1 MTTQLDAYG
10 VDAQNFGGFPADGVQ
25 QFSAYAFLLQGL
37 QPTTPPP
44 SIDNTTGKFSAQDIE
59 YGAYSSIFPELL
71 QYGNSSQYHAYTIP
85 TGAATAPP
93 VILAEALPNG
103 IVDASYTKVLTASG
117 GNPPYEWQ
125 VLSGNFPPG
134 LTLDRFT
141 GVISGFPSQVG
152 VYTFTV
158 LINDHAG
165 QQDTEVFTITVIA
178 GRALLNPLR
187 SKVFLNETLDVDFL
201 TTNPTTGAAVDADG
215 GYPDIEIYEDASAAA
230 MGYVPAA
237 AKRNGPALG
246 QYTTQL
252 ALTLA
257 NGFEVGKWYNVYAI
271 AAVGGVVG
279 KTVIERFKIESKLTY
294 TG

>member
-10 VDAQNFGGFPADGVQ
+10 VDAQNFGGFPADGTG

-37 QPTTPPP
+37 QPTTPSPN
-44 SIDNTTGKFSAQDIE
+44 IDNTDGKFSARDCA

-71 QYGNSSQYHAYTIP
+71 QYGYSSEYHAYTIP

-93 VILAEALPNG
+93 VILAEALPDG
-103 IVDASYTKVLTASG
+103 TVDASYTKVLTASS

-134 LTLDRFT
+134 LALGRFT
-141 GVISGFPSQVG
+141 GAITGIPTQVG

-158 LINDHAG
+158 LMNDDAG
-165 QQDTEVFTITVIA
+165 QQDTEVFTITVRSA
-178 GRALLNPLR
+178 NALLNPLH
-187 SKVFLNETLDVDFL
+187 SKVYLNEVLDIDFL
-201 TTNPTTGAAVDADG
+201 TTDPATGAAVDADG
-215 GYPDIEIYEDASAAA
+215 GYPDIEIYEAAGAAA
-230 MGYVPAA
+230 MAYVPVT
-237 AKRNGPALG
+237 AKRNVSAIG

-252 ALTLA
+252 SLTAA

-271 AAVGGVVG
+271 TSVAGTVG
-279 KTVIERFKIESKLTY
+279 KMVIETFKIELKLTY

>member
-10 VDAQNFGGFPADGVQ
+10 VDAQNFGGFPADGIQ
-25 QFSAYAFLLQGL
+25 QFGAYAFLLQGL

-44 SIDNTTGKFSAQDIE
+44 NIDNTDGKFSAQDVE
-59 YGAYSSIFPELL
+59 FGAYSSVFPELL
-71 QYGNSSQYHAYTIP
+71 QYGNSSEYHAYTVP

-93 VILAEALPNG
+93 VILAEALPDG
-103 IVDASYTKVLTASG
+103 TVDASYSKVLTASG

-125 VLSGNFPPG
+125 ILSGSFPPG
-134 LTLDRFT
+134 LVMGRFT
-141 GVISGFPSQVG
+141 GIISGVPTQVG

-158 LINDHAG
+158 LVNDDAG
-165 QQDTEVFTITVIA
+165 QQDTEVFTITVRA
-178 GRALLNPLR
+178 ARALLNPLR
-187 SKVFLNETLDVDFL
+187 SKLFLNETVDLDFIVS
-201 TTNPTTGAAVDADG
+201 NPTTGAATDADL
-215 GYPDIEIYEDASAAA
+215 GYPDIEIYEDASGVALP
-230 MGYVPAA
+230 YTPAA
-237 AKRNGPALG
+237 AKRAVGTTG

-252 ALTLA
+252 VLSAA

-279 KTVIERFKIESKLTY
+279 KMVLETFKIESKLTY